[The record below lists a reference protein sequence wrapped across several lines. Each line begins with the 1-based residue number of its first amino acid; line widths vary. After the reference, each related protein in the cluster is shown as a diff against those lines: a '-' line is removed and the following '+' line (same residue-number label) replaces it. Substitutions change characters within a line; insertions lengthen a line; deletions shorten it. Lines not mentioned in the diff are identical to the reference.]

1 MKLIDCIKDVRHV
14 EEEIFDAIKA
24 LPAHV
29 LLWGAGEIVWYILTY
44 LHSHGIKTVGIF
56 DNNPLKHGTIHIGL
70 PVYDYDLKLAIAFIT
85 N

>member
-29 LLWGAGEIVWYILTY
+29 LLWGGRGNCMVYFDVLTFTW
-44 LHSHGIKTVGIF
+44 HTDSG
-56 DNNPLKHGTIHIGL
+56 HI
-70 PVYDYDLKLAIAFIT
+70 
-85 N
+85 